1 MTQVTNWILVL
12 AYSAFWVWAVVDA
25 AKLDESAYRHAN
37 KSKGFILVVL
47 LVLGVLA
54 AIVYVLAWRP
64 KLVRM
69 RIYVE
74 DRNSRVV
81 R

>member
-1 MTQVTNWILVL
+1 MPQVTDLVLVL
-12 AYSAFWVWAVVDA
+12 AYFAFWVWAVVDA
-25 AKLDESAYRHAN
+25 AKFEDSAYRHAN
-37 KSKGFILVVL
+37 RSKGFILVFL

-54 AIVYVLAWRP
+54 AIVYVVAWRP

-69 RIYVE
+69 HAYVKGR
-74 DRNSRVV
+74 DSRVA